1 MFGSPAR
8 ITLWT
13 QVSNL
18 VVEVEVTGR
27 SRQVTPEVRRR
38 TVVAVRQAVR
48 RLPGG

>member
-13 QVSNL
+13 QVTNL
-18 VVEVEVTGR
+18 VVEVAGR

-38 TVVAVRQAVR
+38 AVVAVRQAVR
-48 RLPGG
+48 YLPGG